1 MIKATTYNP
10 ATGQILQN
18 VTADNLELLQ
28 LNLSSQA
35 WIPGE
40 WDSRQ
45 YYVQDNQA
53 VPIPAHAES
62 HMPSWQFDFATGS
75 WIQDMQLHAE
85 YQRQHR
91 NSLLWAIDRVN
102 PVWYAALTAD
112 QQAELQAYRQVL
124 LAVPQ
129 QTGFPSQVEWPT
141 KPQWL

>member
-10 ATGQILQN
+10 ETGQILQN
-18 VTADNLELLQ
+18 ITTDNEDLLQ
-28 LNLSSQA
+28 LNLATQA

-62 HMPSWQFDFATGS
+62 HMPSWQFDFATRT
-75 WIQDMQLHAE
+75 WIQDMQLQQQ
-85 YQRQHR
+85 YQRQIR
-91 NSLLWAIDRVN
+91 NSLLSAVDRVN
-102 PVWYAALTAD
+102 PVWYAALTAN
-112 QQAELQAYRQVL
+112 QQAELQAYRRAL

-129 QTGFPSQVEWPT
+129 QASFPSQVEWPA
-141 KPQWL
+141 KPVWL